1 MSEFTGRVLQQAE
14 LGHFTM
20 HNALCQ
26 WLGSPG
32 QVLHLVE
39 TMIKTLRKLEK
50 CKKPLPS
57 LDYSNIALFCA
68 LFIVKLNIEI
78 LNNININIYFYDTLS
93 QVGSV

>member
-14 LGHFTM
+14 LGHFAM

-68 LFIVKLNIEI
+68 LFIVNLNINRNIEI
-78 LNNININIYFYDTLS
+78 LNNINISFYAKISL
-93 QVGSV
+93 Q